1 MTDRAGLDVRTAR
14 WPEDADDIRR
24 VREAVFVVE
33 QMVPASLEWDGSD
46 AECIHALV
54 SDADGTV
61 IGTGR
66 LAPDGKIGRMAVLR
80 EYRGKG
86 AGDAI
91 LVQLLSAART
101 AGFKRCYLHAQ
112 VHALGFYAKHGFE
125 PHGPE
130 FDEADIPHREMTLEL
145 DR

>member
-1 MTDRAGLDVRTAR
+1 MTERAGFDVRTAR
-14 WPEDADDIRR
+14 WPDDADDIRR

-33 QMVPASLEWDGSD
+33 QNVPADLEWDGTD

-54 SDADGTV
+54 FDAHGTV

-66 LAPDGKIGRMAVLR
+66 LAPDGKIGRMAVLK
-80 EYRGKG
+80 EHRGRG

-91 LVQLLSAART
+91 LAQLLDAARV
-101 AGFKRCYLHAQ
+101 AGFARCYLHSQ

-130 FDEADIPHREMTLEL
+130 FDEADIPHREMTLEF

>member
-1 MTDRAGLDVRTAR
+1 MTERGGLEVRAAR
-14 WPEDADDIRR
+14 WPEDAEEIRR
-24 VREAVFVVE
+24 IREAVFVVE
-33 QMVPASLEWDGSD
+33 QAVPADLEWDGSD
-46 AECIHALV
+46 AECTHALV
-54 SDADGTV
+54 SDADGNV

-80 EYRGKG
+80 EHRGKG

-91 LVQLLSAART
+91 LVQLLASART
-101 AGFKRCYLHAQ
+101 SGLKRCYLHAQ

-125 PHGPE
+125 AHGPE
-130 FDEADIPHREMTLEL
+130 FDEADIPHREMTLEF